1 MSEFITVNTLEL
13 KPIDPNTL
21 GLTYRLTARVDVNK
35 RMVESFRTIKDPFN
49 KKAYVLLTMT
59 SGKEYVIT
67 EESETLLREEI
78 EQ

>member
-13 KPIDPNTL
+13 KPIDPSTL
-21 GLTYRLTARVDVNK
+21 GLTYRLTACVDVNK